1 LPKKLNECY
10 KAINNRAML
19 LKKQGFIP
27 RLEAL
32 RGVAALT
39 VVGYHVHNQLS
50 GGTANSWLD
59 AVVGRLIGACAN
71 GTGAVVTFFVLSGF
85 VLARSLENNFDPVR
99 FLRNRLFRL
108 FPAAAATVALLTVL
122 YWKFGFYVG
131 FRGAFDPVN
140 VILNMLMIRSDIDV
154 VMWSMTVEC
163 VATPLIL
170 LSVWTLQKRRE
181 PQLWGLMIVLIG
193 ISSWGPYVHLLGG
206 FTNLAPL
213 YAFIVGVLI
222 HFRSK
227 QLALSLDPG
236 QAIAVAITSIA
247 LFCFCGSRT
256 QSALVL
262 LLECLS
268 AATLIALIAWRPAV
282 PLFKPLDF
290 RPVRFYGQISYSF
303 YLLHLIGITLAFR
316 LTDPAAWNTA
326 GFPRSLTTV
335 ITTAIAILLTT
346 PLAYLFWRFIEAP
359 AINFGKRFGDRHE
372 APTST
377 VAEDDH
383 LPKAESLLESV
394 VPGWDGRTR

>member
-1 LPKKLNECY
+1 VKKT
-10 KAINNRAML
+10 
-19 LKKQGFIP
+19 GFIP
-27 RLEAL
+27 RLESL

-39 VVGYHVHNQLS
+39 VVGYHVNNQLS
-50 GGTANSWLD
+50 DRPAHGWLD
-59 AVVGRLIGACAN
+59 TLFGHLIGACAN

-85 VLARSLENNFDPVR
+85 VLARSLENNPDPIR
-99 FLRNRLFRL
+99 FLRNRVFRL
-108 FPAAAATVALLTVL
+108 LPAAAATVALLTVL

-131 FRGAFDPVN
+131 FRGSFDPVN

-170 LSVWTLQKRRE
+170 LCVWILQRRRE

-213 YAFIVGVLI
+213 YAFIVGILI
-222 HFRSK
+222 HFKSK
-227 QLALSLDPG
+227 QLASSLSSG
-236 QAIAVAITSIA
+236 RAIAVAITSIA

-268 AATLIALIAWRPAV
+268 AATLIALIAWRPAM

-303 YLLHLIGITLAFR
+303 YLLHLIGITLTFR
-316 LTDPAAWNTA
+316 LTDPAAWNAA
-326 GFPRSLTTV
+326 GFSRSLTT
-335 ITTAIAILLTT
+335 ILATAIAILLTT
-346 PLAYLFWRFIEAP
+346 PAAYLSWRFIETP
-359 AINFGKRFGDRHE
+359 AINFGKSLGRRRTQNAIAGKGQLAEFE
-372 APTST
+372 AGS
-377 VAEDDH
+377 
-383 LPKAESLLESV
+383 
-394 VPGWDGRTR
+394 

>member
-1 LPKKLNECY
+1 MSVSEKT
-10 KAINNRAML
+10 
-19 LKKQGFIP
+19 GFIP
-27 RLEAL
+27 RLESL

-39 VVGYHVHNQLS
+39 VVGYHVNNQLS
-50 GGTANSWLD
+50 GGPTNGWLD
-59 AVVGRLIGACAN
+59 ALFGRLIGACAN

-85 VLARSLENNFDPVR
+85 VLARSLENNSDPVR

-170 LSVWTLQKRRE
+170 LSVRILQKRRE

-193 ISSWGPYVHLLGG
+193 VSSWGPYVHLLGG

-222 HFRSK
+222 HFKSK
-227 QLALSLDPG
+227 QLASSLSPG
-236 QAIAVAITSIA
+236 RSVAVAITSIA
-247 LFCFCGSRT
+247 VFCFCGSRT

-268 AATLIALIAWRPAV
+268 AATLIALIGWRPAM
-282 PLFKPLDF
+282 PLFKPLDL

-316 LTDPAAWNTA
+316 LTDPASWNTA
-326 GFPRSLTTV
+326 GFSRSLTT
-335 ITTAIAILLTT
+335 ILATAIAILLTT
-346 PLAYLFWRFIEAP
+346 PAAYLSWRFIEVP
-359 AINFGKRFGDRHE
+359 AINLGKSLGRRRTQSAIAETSPAAELE
-372 APTST
+372 ARS
-377 VAEDDH
+377 
-383 LPKAESLLESV
+383 
-394 VPGWDGRTR
+394 

>member
-1 LPKKLNECY
+1 VKKT
-10 KAINNRAML
+10 
-19 LKKQGFIP
+19 GFIP
-27 RLEAL
+27 RLESL

-39 VVGYHVHNQLS
+39 VVGYHVNNQLS
-50 GGTANSWLD
+50 GGTANGWLD
-59 AVVGRLIGACAN
+59 TLFGRLIGACAN

-85 VLARSLENNFDPVR
+85 VLARSLENNSDPVR

-131 FRGAFDPVN
+131 FRASFDPVN

-170 LSVWTLQKRRE
+170 LSVWILQKRRE

-213 YAFIVGVLI
+213 YAFIVGVLV

-227 QLALSLDPG
+227 QLASSLTPDR
-236 QAIAVAITSIA
+236 AAAVAIISIA

-262 LLECLS
+262 LLECLG
-268 AATLIALIAWRPAV
+268 AATVIAMIAWRPAI

-316 LTDPAAWNTA
+316 VTNPAAWNAA
-326 GFPRSLTTV
+326 GLPRSLTA
-335 ITTAIAILLTT
+335 ILATAIAILLTT
-346 PLAYLFWRFIEAP
+346 PAAYLFWRFVETP
-359 AINFGKRFGDRHE
+359 AINFGKSLGRRRTRSAIAE
-372 APTST
+372 TSP
-377 VAEDDH
+377 VAELETACE
-383 LPKAESLLESV
+383 LPDFSA
-394 VPGWDGRTR
+394 